1 MTRNTITKAKAIVYF
16 GQTRSFATNAKVN
29 HKEATQ
35 GKYYFIRFQ
44 YFYLT
49 TEERIHFVRS
59 ENEAMR
65 FSTYQEARQ
74 FFYKNR
80 KVIRT
85 EKRNQLNEYS
95 WMVDEDI
102 VITGMFD
109 VYHDI
114 SSGNEVLSLTEAY
127 KFGKNLI
134 FIKNYD
140 NDFRTR
146 YLLDDENNRWFTVE
160 KEENSLLFQLY
171 RFIKDESDNLHL
183 TTVLGK
189 QIRLYKNGRAFYV
202 TYNKKTRCYEDDKVA
217 DSYEAAN
224 NYLGAHDLTGNWGEM
239 GARYFNQNTKEIF
252 KEFGIPKYF
261 HDGRYQSLSK
271 IETFYDLGRGF
282 ILSSS
287 PCSDGE
293 TKICKEISEALKD
306 IPFDV
311 EHAVVK
317 VKNGYVLR
325 IGKINQ
331 IYEVE
336 EENYLHR
343 LSLNYYSSDREGH
356 YGVISSKLISEECV
370 EFTRLFISNNFST
383 RSLSTRVG
391 PGRWA
396 HDGIHLIHDLFPDA
410 PKQTELGI
418 DIDKNNTEALKML
431 YTVHPKL
438 KYMKK
443 YMEKHPSVL
452 KGRNCVNFLR
462 ALFQYDKIIETM
474 IALGKDGLFWSKS
487 TYDNKTVENF
497 EFYRFVEQLDLTH
510 VPQRGD
516 FYQRLGMTKQQFKLL
531 NEGSANMI
539 ENWDII
545 RDCRFK
551 IPNSNDT
558 ICLGRD
564 WSHTD
569 RPNFKLVSFEDLRLV
584 IEIIKCYRANN
595 SDFYYIGN
603 HVSQLY
609 NYYGS
614 YKRVYKALCE
624 KSYDPSTLEDY
635 LRMRQQ
641 LEQSQFPDYKAS
653 VWDIFPDDNE
663 DLTRYHNRIMFLY
676 EEKQNL
682 DSISSYYRF
691 GESKSDLYLALKEHS
706 ITAVQYKEM
715 TDKAHEAADRSA
727 GRLNDLSIIKNVPTS
742 LEEFESMKENV
753 EKEYDLFYR
762 LWNMYYDTTALWPGN
777 CTRRQAYERWGCTYE
792 AFVEARFANN
802 LDIKQYDLY
811 LRLRAKFQTNATD
824 FDVSKYP
831 LKIQTPEE
839 LQRLY
844 NELSAK
850 EPDLQAFINERNRQ
864 IREAKMRENES
875 SVAKQNEL
883 YLKRYK
889 KLKKLGF
896 APEGDERCIIV
907 PKNLVTL
914 IIEGQTL
921 HHCVGSFVDAVS
933 EGKNTIVFLRKKED
947 IDAPYVTVSL
957 LQSGDSWFIDQAHGD
972 HNSDIS
978 NEDVTFLKRWA
989 TVSNVRVDSVHTHY
1003 GAKCHN

>member
-1 MTRNTITKAKAIVYF
+1 MTRNTITKAKTIIYY
-16 GQTRSFATNAKVN
+16 GQERSFETNAKVK

-35 GKYYFIRFQ
+35 GNFYFIRCGWA
-44 YFYLT
+44 YLT
-49 TEERIHFVRS
+49 TEGRIHFDRS
-59 ENEAMR
+59 KENALH
-65 FSTYQEARQ
+65 FDTYQEARQ

-80 KVIRT
+80 KVIRQ
-85 EKRNQLNEYS
+85 EKALDTWS
-95 WMVDEDI
+95 WSGEEKI
-102 VITGMFD
+102 VITGAFD
-109 VYHDI
+109 VYRDI
-114 SSGNEVLSLTEAY
+114 SSGKEVLSLAEAY

-134 FIKNYD
+134 FIKDYD
-140 NDFRTR
+140 DDFKTR
-146 YLLDDENNRWFTVE
+146 DLLDDDNNRWFTVE

-171 RFIKDESDNLHL
+171 RFVNDENNNLHL
-183 TTVLGK
+183 TTVPGK
-189 QIRLYKNGRAFYV
+189 QFRLYKNGRAFYI
-202 TYNKKTRCYEDDKVA
+202 TYNKKTHCYEDGNVA
-217 DSYEAAN
+217 DSYEAAS
-224 NYLGAHDLTGNWGEM
+224 NYIGAHDLTGDWGSM
-239 GARYFNQNTKEIF
+239 GSRYFNKNTQEIF
-252 KEFGIPKYF
+252 KEFGIPNYF
-261 HDGRYQSLSK
+261 HNGRYQSLSK
-271 IETFYDLGRGF
+271 IETFYDLSCGF
-282 ILSSS
+282 ILPLS

-306 IPFDV
+306 IPFDA

-336 EENYLHR
+336 EESYPHR
-343 LSLNYYSSDREGH
+343 RFIKYSSSDRKSH
-356 YGVISSKLISEECV
+356 YGVISSNLISEEYV
-370 EFTRLFISNNFST
+370 ECTRLFISNSFST
-383 RSLSTRVG
+383 RSLSTREG
-391 PGRWA
+391 PGRWT
-396 HDGIHLIHDLFPDA
+396 HSGIHLIRDLFPSKPDHT
-410 PKQTELGI
+410 KLGI
-418 DIDKNNTEALKML
+418 DINKNNIEALKML

-443 YMEKHPSVL
+443 YMEKHPSIL

-474 IALGKDGLFWSKS
+474 IALGKDDLFWSKS
-487 TYDNKTVENF
+487 TCDNKTVENF
-497 EFYRFVEQLDLTH
+497 EFSRFVEKLDLTH

-531 NEGSANMI
+531 NEGPVNMI
-539 ENWDII
+539 ENWDVI
-545 RDCRFK
+545 RECKFK
-551 IPNSNDT
+551 IPNFTDT

-584 IEIIKCYRANN
+584 IEIIKCYRA
-595 SDFYYIGN
+595 SHSEFYYIGN
-603 HVSQLY
+603 RVSQLY
-609 NYYGS
+609 SYYGS

-653 VWDIFPDDNE
+653 VWDMFPDDNE

-676 EEKQNL
+676 EEKQSL
-682 DSISSYYRF
+682 DSIRNYYRF
-691 GESKSDLYLALKEHS
+691 GKSKPDLYLALKEHS

-715 TDKAHEAADRSA
+715 TEKAHEAADRSA
-727 GRLNDLSIIKNVPTS
+727 GRLNDLSIIKNIPTS

-762 LWNMYYDTTALWPGN
+762 LWNMYYDAPYLYPGST
-777 CTRRQAYERWGCTYE
+777 TRRQAFERWGCGYE
-792 AFVEARFANN
+792 TFVEARFANN

-811 LRLRAKFQTNATD
+811 LRLRAKFQTNTTD

-831 LKIQTPEE
+831 LKIQTQEE

-844 NELSAK
+844 NELSTK

-864 IREAKMRENES
+864 IREAQMRENEN

-896 APEGDERCIIV
+896 APEGDERCIVV

-947 IDAPYVTVSL
+947 VDAPYVTVSL
-957 LQSGDSWFIDQAHGD
+957 LQSGDSWYIDQAHGD

-978 NEDVTFLKRWA
+978 NEDVTFLKKWA
-989 TVSNVRVDSVHTHY
+989 AASNVRVDSVHTHY